1 MFFRRPCS
9 TGWRGGGVGLSP
21 PFKLSIVSRVS
32 DKIRIRIRKKKMRIR
47 NPDCIISVSRFIVC
61 IYLSIF
67 LSIYQSI
74 SLCPRCTL
82 RSNTTVASATSR
94 PRWSTAC
101 AATARTSIRRTRTM
115 CPRMREG
122 RAAADTWSP
131 PQRSDWEP
139 QQSQG
144 ISK

>member
-61 IYLSIF
+61 IYLSI
-67 LSIYQSI
+67 SIYQSI
-74 SLCPRCTL
+74 SL
-82 RSNTTVASATSR
+82 SKVHTSVKYHCGLCDF
-94 PRWSTAC
+94 STKVEY
-101 AATARTSIRRTRTM
+101 SMRRH
-115 CPRMREG
+115 RENKHKEDPHNVPEDERG
-122 RAAADTWSP
+122 PGGGGHMVAAA
-131 PQRSDWEP
+131 E
-139 QQSQG
+139 
-144 ISK
+144 I